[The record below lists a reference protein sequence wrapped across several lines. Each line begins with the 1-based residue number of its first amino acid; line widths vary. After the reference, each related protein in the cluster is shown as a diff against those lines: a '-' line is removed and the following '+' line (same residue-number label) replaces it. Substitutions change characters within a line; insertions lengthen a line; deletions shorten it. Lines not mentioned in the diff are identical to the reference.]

1 MRMLK
6 SEQAREFWTAM
17 ALLWL
22 SGIALRLTVLAVP
35 PVITLIQADLG
46 LTGTAVGILSGLAI
60 VLFGVAAVPG
70 SLLIARIGA
79 LATLIGGLLVAA
91 ASSALRG
98 ALANIVV
105 LYAATLV
112 MSAGISVMQPALST
126 LIRGWVPHRVSLAAA
141 IVSNGLLVGETIPV
155 MLTIPLVLPLVD
167 NSWRVALVFWSLPL
181 ALIALLIIFL
191 APRKSDENCGALSSD
206 QRWWPDWGDAR
217 VWQLGILF
225 GSVNSVYLASNTF
238 LPGYLTYVG
247 RSDLTSITLTALN
260 FGQLPASFILLAV
273 SDRIERHAAP
283 FMICGMLMLGCL
295 AGIVNTASAWTVLYA
310 GCLGFLGAVVFTLG
324 FALPPLLSAPADVA
338 RVSAAMFTISYSES
352 LLVCVFSGAAADF
365 GGNLRFAFIPIA
377 ISASPLV
384 LLPATVRFQRH

>member
-112 MSAGISVMQPALST
+112 SCST
-126 LIRGWVPHRVSLAAA
+126 
-141 IVSNGLLVGETIPV
+141 
-155 MLTIPLVLPLVD
+155 PL
-167 NSWRVALVFWSLPL
+167 R
-181 ALIALLIIFL
+181 
-191 APRKSDENCGALSSD
+191 SS
-206 QRWWPDWGDAR
+206 
-217 VWQLGILF
+217 
-225 GSVNSVYLASNTF
+225 
-238 LPGYLTYVG
+238 
-247 RSDLTSITLTALN
+247 
-260 FGQLPASFILLAV
+260 
-273 SDRIERHAAP
+273 
-283 FMICGMLMLGCL
+283 
-295 AGIVNTASAWTVLYA
+295 
-310 GCLGFLGAVVFTLG
+310 
-324 FALPPLLSAPADVA
+324 
-338 RVSAAMFTISYSES
+338 
-352 LLVCVFSGAAADF
+352 
-365 GGNLRFAFIPIA
+365 
-377 ISASPLV
+377 
-384 LLPATVRFQRH
+384 